1 MFQTKAQKILD
12 YLLIF
17 TAFLFSNVSAFFIP
31 IWLSPEFVVF
41 EFVIWI
47 LLAVVTVLIMR
58 KEKFLSDFIIA
69 LKRNWI
75 IVPFIIF
82 FGLSIFWSVYWG
94 ISLLRWLILLFTI
107 LIGGYIG
114 FKYDL
119 KVIIKFLS
127 VFGIILLLFAALLV
141 AFIPTFGVQ
150 NYHSIQG
157 AWKGAYWHKNHMGL
171 ITVFINILFLN

>member
-1 MFQTKAQKILD
+1 MFQTKAQKFSD
-12 YLLIF
+12 YLLVF
-17 TAFLFSNVSAFFIP
+17 AAFLFANVSAFFIP
-31 IWLSPEFVVF
+31 IWLSQEFVVF
-41 EFVIWI
+41 EFVLWSFLGAI
-47 LLAVVTVLIMR
+47 TVLIMSR
-58 KEKFLSDFIIA
+58 IKFLSDFIIT
-69 LKRNWI
+69 LKLNWI
-75 IVPFIIF
+75 IIPFIVFSGI
-82 FGLSIFWSVYWG
+82 SVFWSAYWE